1 VGDNLNDI
9 QAMSAADFSIAA
21 FVDASSITAASAD
34 ALLIKDLSPS
44 SIHGLMKIPYV
55 LELAREVYNT
65 IWKNLVWAMIYNILA
80 VLLSMGVLESYG
92 LSLSS

>member
-34 ALLIKDLSPS
+34 ALLIKDILSS
-44 SIHGLMKIPYV
+44 SIQGLINILYV
-55 LELAREVYNT
+55 LELAPSAYNT
-65 IWKNLVWAMIYNILA
+65 IWKNLVRAMIYNLLA
-80 VLLSMGVLESYG
+80 ALLSMGALEGYG